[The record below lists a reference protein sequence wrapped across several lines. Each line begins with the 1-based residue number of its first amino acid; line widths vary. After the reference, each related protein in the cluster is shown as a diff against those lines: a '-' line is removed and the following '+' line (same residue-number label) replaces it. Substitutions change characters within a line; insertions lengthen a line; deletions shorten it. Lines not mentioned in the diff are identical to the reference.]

1 MSRTSPVAQFRNVN
15 VKGSLRLAGTTLT
28 ATAAE
33 LNQFAGATATA
44 AQTTTLAAAAGTVTF
59 DRVVKVAKVTLAALD
74 TGGGVL
80 AWQNPEAVSIIVH
93 RLFLNV
99 TTKATSAC
107 TVDAGTTATNATTS
121 SDNLIDGLD
130 IGTAAGLFDNL
141 GDAGSNGKAKQLL
154 AAGKWITVSKA
165 SGAAAGTIGF
175 CYISYTLI

>member
-1 MSRTSPVAQFRNVN
+1 MSRTSPIARFRNMH
-15 VKGSLRLAGTTLT
+15 VKGELRLGNTTLT

-33 LNQFAGATATA
+33 LNQLAGATATA
-44 AQTTTLAAAAGTVTF
+44 AQTTTIAAAAGTVTF
-59 DRVVKVAKVTLAALD
+59 DRLVKVARVALAALD

-80 AWQNPEAVSIIVH
+80 AWQNPEASSIIVH
-93 RLFLNV
+93 RFFLNV

-130 IGTAAGLFDNL
+130 VGTAAGLFDNL
-141 GDAGSNGKAKQLL
+141 GDGGTNGKMKQLL

-165 SGAAAGTIGF
+165 SGAAAGLVGF
-175 CYISYTLI
+175 AYINYTVI